1 MILRWEAY
9 LRSRV
14 RASQRLSSQS
24 LSRPASIPSN
34 MPGESNGKQQYFTLR
49 EKQPWS
55 QSLHRIQHTGLSRSS
70 SMNYGSTKDYP
81 VGRRFVVLQ
90 LGKCQFY
97 TPLST
102 FFFQKNLKF

>member
-1 MILRWEAY
+1 
-9 LRSRV
+9 
-14 RASQRLSSQS
+14 
-24 LSRPASIPSN
+24 

-102 FFFQKNLKF
+102 FFFSEKLEILRVISDVDRVDFYFLNK